1 MYRSIIAQEKVVR
14 HLKSLHY
21 EGSTEQQI
29 QENRDLLE
37 DVIAARKDLVE
48 RMKYLEVAFDYD
60 WDAAKVFREMREANP
75 SSIVL
80 KAVTESKKRKAA
92 VKGKEGEEG
101 SKKKRRNDGNNN
113 SVYSWRSSNYQP
125 QSTPQYWHPQQQ
137 QQQMQQPQHYGFQ
150 QPSFP
155 PPAAPYAR
163 QAGPSFRPPRPP
175 GCFNCG
181 DSSHGYRRCPNTSG
195 PPQSAPSKPQPP
207 PST

>member
-1 MYRSIIAQEKVVR
+1 MYRSIITQEKVVK

-21 EGSTEQQI
+21 EGSTEQQV

-48 RMKYLEVAFDYD
+48 RMKYLEVAYDYD

-101 SKKKRRNDGNNN
+101 TRKKRRNEGNNNN

-125 QSTPQYWHPQQQ
+125 QNVQPYWQQQQ
-137 QQQMQQPQHYGFQ
+137 QQQMQQAPPYGFQ
-150 QPSFP
+150 QASFP

-181 DSSHGYRRCPNTSG
+181 DANHG
-195 PPQSAPSKPQPP
+195 
-207 PST
+207 